1 MILTSDRFFAI
12 SKVVDNSIRAQK
24 LFNVIQVFSQF
35 QKETKIAS
43 IGDPFFTEQ
52 ISLESIFNYLEHIE
66 RNRMDGIADP
76 ICFSSDNNGFN
87 FFFDTQPGLVPY
99 DYLWFTIDSP
109 VFNLNDVNQL
119 EKLVELFAAIYRQF
133 ESRYAYTEN
142 ELLKSI
148 YFAKSSYANAKKN
161 IPLDLISFLPIPG
174 FENLAKYDL
183 PSLQTP
189 QSINLFENP
198 NGLWWINIFNERQI
212 NNIGKEKLFSINWFE
227 SKKIDESNYLFVLT
241 ESKLDCDNKEHL
253 AKLKEALHKID
264 LDSMQIFF

>member
-1 MILTSDRFFAI
+1 
-12 SKVVDNSIRAQK
+12 
-24 LFNVIQVFSQF
+24 
-35 QKETKIAS
+35 
-43 IGDPFFTEQ
+43 
-52 ISLESIFNYLEHIE
+52 
-66 RNRMDGIADP
+66 
-76 ICFSSDNNGFN
+76 
-87 FFFDTQPGLVPY
+87 
-99 DYLWFTIDSP
+99 
-109 VFNLNDVNQL
+109 
-119 EKLVELFAAIYRQF
+119 
-133 ESRYAYTEN
+133 
-142 ELLKSI
+142 
-148 YFAKSSYANAKKN
+148 
-161 IPLDLISFLPIPG
+161 LISFLPIPG

-189 QSINLFENP
+189 QSINQFENP